1 MVLSIVL
8 ALLLVLC
15 IFAGFKLF
23 IYLLPKLWF
32 LFVFGMVFMLMM
44 GWEMILAY
52 TSLGMILGVGTAF
65 MIAWRIARG
74 KPQNVES

>member
-1 MVLSIVL
+1 MVVSIVL
-8 ALLLVLC
+8 ALLLVLS

-23 IYLLPKLWF
+23 MYLLPKLWF

-52 TSLGMILGVGTAF
+52 TSLGSILAVGTAF
-65 MIAWRIARG
+65 MIAWRFARG
-74 KPQNVES
+74 KPQNAES